1 MTPTRRLLLGAA
13 PAALLPLAMPR
24 LARAQGNSITLLVPT
39 APGGSTDFAG
49 RLLAEPLSR
58 RLGQPVVV
66 ENRGGANGALATGA
80 VARAQPDGATLLVQY
95 AGYHVGTPAIIPD
108 LGYDVVKDFT
118 PLSLLMEAPQAV
130 FTHPSVP
137 AKDMAELV
145 AHAKAHP
152 GQLNYAS
159 AGNGSIQHLGTELLK
174 QREGIEMTHVSY
186 RGTGPAIQDLIA
198 GRVQVFLTT
207 PPPLMPFVREG
218 KLRALA
224 IAAETRHPALP
235 EVPTMAEAGLPGFLS
250 LAWFAVFAPAR
261 LPEDKAR
268 RLVGAIEAVT
278 QEPDYQ
284 RRVTEQGGF
293 VRRQSGAE
301 LGHRV
306 EEELA
311 EWRRVAREAGIKAE

>member
-301 LGHRV
+301 LGRRV

>member
-218 KLRALA
+218 RLRALA

-301 LGHRV
+301 LGRRV

>member
-137 AKDMAELV
+137 AKDIAELV

-218 KLRALA
+218 RLRALA

-250 LAWFAVFAPAR
+250 LAWFAAFAPAR

-293 VRRQSGAE
+293 VRRQSGAA
-301 LGHRV
+301 LGRRV

>member
-293 VRRQSGAE
+293 VRRQSGAA
-301 LGHRV
+301 LGRRV